1 MIEEAR
7 EAIRKSSKESSVYIG
22 GDSIRFK
29 KDGVWYAR
37 YSVVVIIHYD
47 TKHGCKLFHTT
58 SVERD
63 WGVMKM
69 RLLNEAHL
77 TVNVALELV
86 DAIGDRNLE
95 IHLDLNKNPKHKSNV
110 AVAEALGYVRGTV
123 PSATARIKPDAFAAS
138 HAADHC
144 VRGKNGTQQT

>member
-37 YSVVVIIHYD
+37 YSVVVILHYE
-47 TKHGCKLFHTT
+47 TKHGCKLFYDT
-58 SVERD
+58 SVQRD
-63 WGVMKM
+63 YGNMKQ
-69 RLLNEAHL
+69 RLLTETML
-77 TVNVALELV
+77 TVNIALELV
-86 DAIGDRNLE
+86 DVIGDRHFE
-95 IHLDLNKNPKHKSNV
+95 IHLDLNSSPKYKSNC
-110 AVAEALGYVRGTV
+110 AVSEALGYVRGTV
-123 PSATARIKPDAFAAS
+123 PSATAKIKPDAFAAT
-138 HAADHC
+138 HCADHL